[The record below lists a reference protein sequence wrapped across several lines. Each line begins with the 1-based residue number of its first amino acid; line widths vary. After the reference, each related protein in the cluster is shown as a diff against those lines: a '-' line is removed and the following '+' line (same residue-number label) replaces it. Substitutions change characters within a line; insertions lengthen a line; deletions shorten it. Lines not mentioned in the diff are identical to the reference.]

1 MGVKHAE
8 QQVVIEAAPESCFDA
23 LLEYETFPEWQSA
36 VNWVD
41 VITRDDKGRGR
52 EVHFEI
58 DAKVKTV
65 RYELEYSYE
74 PPHRIAWRYLGGDI
88 RNVDGEYIFE
98 DRGDGSTLATYSL
111 AMDPG
116 IWLPD
121 RIARAINRQVM
132 RVSVEELRDR
142 VERSGRGAGD
152 RD

>member
-8 QQVVIEAAPESCFDA
+8 QQVVIGAPPETCFDA
-23 LLEYETFPEWQSA
+23 LLDYETFPDWQSA

-41 VITRDDKGRGR
+41 VVTRDDEGRGR

-74 PPHRIAWRYLGGDI
+74 PPHRIAWSYLGGDI
-88 RNVDGEYIFE
+88 RDVDGEYIFE

-116 IWLPD
+116 VWLPE

-132 RVSVEELRDR
+132 RRSVEELRDR
-142 VERSGRGAGD
+142 VERSADRPRD